1 MSITFIKHIYKP
13 KTNSC
18 VISQKVEST
27 SSTET
32 KVYGLFSV
40 IGRATCGGRFYSESF
55 DDYKKAYQL
64 FSLYK
69 DVVKYFGGGEVELI
83 CVSKEGY
90 DIVDISRI

>member
-40 IGRATCGGRFYSESF
+40 IVSF
-55 DDYKKAYQL
+55 N
-64 FSLYK
+64 
-69 DVVKYFGGGEVELI
+69 
-83 CVSKEGY
+83 
-90 DIVDISRI
+90 